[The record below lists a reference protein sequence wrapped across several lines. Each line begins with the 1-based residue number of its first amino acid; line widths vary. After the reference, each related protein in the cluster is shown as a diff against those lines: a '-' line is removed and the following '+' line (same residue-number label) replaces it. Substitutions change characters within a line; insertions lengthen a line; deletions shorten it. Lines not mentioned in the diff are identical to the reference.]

1 MFAFQS
7 VYKWI
12 VKPQTNNKLNE
23 MFLPGRMAFIFNM
36 VRIFVASTFLSNLYL
51 SLLPYACLVYSS
63 LNYLRACWEPNVG
76 SS

>member
-1 MFAFQS
+1 MFAFQL

-12 VKPQTNNKLNE
+12 VKLQTNNKSNE
-23 MFLPGRMAFIFNM
+23 MFLPCRMAFIFNM
-36 VRIFVASTFLSNLYL
+36 VRIFVASIFLSNLYL

-76 SS
+76 FS